1 MSIWIEKKFK
11 ESEIGKIP
19 LDWSCTTLNKIAD
32 INPKP
37 IKLDSDD
44 IAVSFVGMADVSESA
59 KLMNTTNRNYSE
71 VKKGFTSFQD
81 DDVLVAKIT
90 PCFENGKGALAF
102 NLTNG
107 IGFGS
112 TEFHVIR
119 AKEKKGNPEFIH
131 HITTTHNFRVKGEM
145 NMTGT
150 AGQKRVGKDFIAS
163 YLIACP
169 PLAEQQKIAE
179 VLSTV
184 DKKID
189 LIDQKIAETEKLKT
203 GLMQKLFSEGVGVQ
217 DSDGN
222 WQPHSEFQESTY
234 GSIPLQ
240 WEILTF
246 KKLLKSKDL
255 IGIQDGN
262 HGESHPVSS
271 DFVSEG
277 IPFITAN
284 KISNR
289 NKLLTQSAKK
299 ISYEQYNSLRIG
311 FSKPG
316 DVILTHKGTVGLTAI
331 VSDADGSLMLSPQT
345 TYYRLSENAILINSF
360 LYYFFQSAGFQKV
373 LNKES
378 QQSTRAY
385 IGIKKQAELNVLI
398 PNLKEQE
405 QISAILNTV
414 DLKIDLLT
422 EQKAETQQLKQGL
435 MQKLL
440 TGEWRV
446 PLDNPEAA

>member
-1 MSIWIEKKFK
+1 MTSWTNSTIEDLCFLHYGKSPKGIESAHGSYPIYGTGGVVGNTSKYLYDKPSIILGRKGSIGNIHYVDKPFWTIDTTFYVETKSCDTKWLYYLLSSLNIEK
-11 ESEIGKIP
+11 
-19 LDWSCTTLNKIAD
+19 LNEATGVPSLSRNNIYAQ
-32 INPKP
+32 
-37 IKLDSDD
+37 KLKVPSN
-44 IAVSFVGMADVSESA
+44 
-59 KLMNTTNRNYSE
+59 K
-71 VKKGFTSFQD
+71 Q
-81 DDVLVAKIT
+81 
-90 PCFENGKGALAF
+90 
-102 NLTNG
+102 
-107 IGFGS
+107 
-112 TEFHVIR
+112 
-119 AKEKKGNPEFIH
+119 
-131 HITTTHNFRVKGEM
+131 
-145 NMTGT
+145 
-150 AGQKRVGKDFIAS
+150 
-163 YLIACP
+163 
-169 PLAEQQKIAE
+169 EQQKIAE

-446 PLDNPEAA
+446 PLDNPETA

>member
-1 MSIWIEKKFK
+1 MSIWIETKLK

-44 IAVSFVGMADVSESA
+44 IEVSFVGMADVSESA
-59 KLMNTTNRNYSE
+59 KLMNTTNRLYGE

-81 DDVLVAKIT
+81 NDVLVAKIT
-90 PCFENGKGALAF
+90 PCFENGKGALVS

-119 AKEKKGNPEFIH
+119 AKEQKGCPEFIH

-169 PLAEQQKIAE
+169 PFVEQQKIAE

-203 GLMQKLFSEGVGVQ
+203 GLMQKLFSEGIGVQ
-217 DSDGN
+217 DENGE
-222 WQPHSEFQESTY
+222 WQPHTEFQKTPIGYLPEQWSIKSLEDVCKVKGGKRLPKGETLISEKNEHPYIRVSDMFMGGVALNDIQYVPEHVVDKIKNYTIGKNDLFISVAGTLGIVGKVPEQLDRANLTENADKLTDIKCNIDYMYYYLCSEKIQST
-234 GSIPLQ
+234 ID
-240 WEILTF
+240 
-246 KKLLKSKDL
+246 KLK
-255 IGIQDGN
+255 
-262 HGESHPVSS
+262 
-271 DFVSEG
+271 
-277 IPFITAN
+277 
-284 KISNR
+284 
-289 NKLLTQSAKK
+289 
-299 ISYEQYNSLRIG
+299 
-311 FSKPG
+311 
-316 DVILTHKGTVGLTAI
+316 TVGAQPKLALTRI
-331 VSDADGSLMLSPQT
+331 KQFTFIEPSP
-345 TYYRLSENAILINSF
+345 
-360 LYYFFQSAGFQKV
+360 
-373 LNKES
+373 
-378 QQSTRAY
+378 
-385 IGIKKQAELNVLI
+385 
-398 PNLKEQE
+398 KEQ
-405 QISAILNTV
+405 QKIATILSSV
-414 DLKIDLLT
+414 DQKLELLRT
-422 EQKAETQQLKQGL
+422 QKAETQQLKKGL

-446 PLDNPEAA
+446 PVEETEAA

>member
-222 WQPHSEFQESTY
+222 WQPHNEFQDSPFGRIPATWRYDSVRSLVSIKSPKYDPKVETDSFPCIELEHLSQ
-234 GSIPLQ
+234 GSG
-240 WEILTF
+240 EILGTVNSLNLASTKNCF
-246 KKLLKSKDL
+246 TKGEVLFGKLRPYLKKFAQPSFQGVCSSEIWVMKTINEEKLHNNFLYFFVQHERFINETNKSCGTKMPRADWKVVSELQLPVPSVEEQLEIANILSCIDTNLGLLK
-255 IGIQDGN
+255 Q
-262 HGESHPVSS
+262 
-271 DFVSEG
+271 
-277 IPFITAN
+277 
-284 KISNR
+284 
-289 NKLLTQSAKK
+289 
-299 ISYEQYNSLRIG
+299 
-311 FSKPG
+311 
-316 DVILTHKGTVGLTAI
+316 
-331 VSDADGSLMLSPQT
+331 
-345 TYYRLSENAILINSF
+345 
-360 LYYFFQSAGFQKV
+360 
-373 LNKES
+373 
-378 QQSTRAY
+378 
-385 IGIKKQAELNVLI
+385 
-398 PNLKEQE
+398 
-405 QISAILNTV
+405 
-414 DLKIDLLT
+414 
-422 EQKAETQQLKQGL
+422 QKAETQQLKKGL